1 MARKA
6 SFPDEQNE
14 RKQNE
19 ADERRGEGEKKT
31 VRNTEK
37 KKRGERRGR
46 LELNNPEIRGAN

>member
-19 ADERRGEGEKKT
+19 AVERKGEGKKAQSAT
-31 VRNTEK
+31 QRR
-37 KKRGERRGR
+37 KRGE
-46 LELNNPEIRGAN
+46 ESKDWD